1 MWNLFIRA
9 KINKKKLLLLLVFI
23 SLQVLGTLYLPT
35 LTANILNEGVLQA
48 DLDKVYEIGKSMLL
62 VAVGTGAAAILS
74 TYLSADVSAK
84 FSRNIRNMFFKKTQL
99 LSIQDFKQ
107 FKTSSL
113 ITRATIDVEQVQAM
127 LSMFFEMLLPMPF
140 VVIIGMILAY
150 LREPQMAMII
160 FITMF
165 IFFVIAALL
174 INKVMPM
181 FDQVQSGLDQ
191 INERVGQFFSGIRVI
206 RAFNR
211 TKLEQQQMNESFHRF
226 AKLNIRI
233 NRWFALMM
241 PLILLILNVA
251 TVAIVWFGA
260 ERINAG
266 DMQIGDITAVME
278 YAMNILFYSVMAL
291 YSFVMMPR
299 AITCAK
305 RIREVL
311 NYSPEIEDGKETMN
325 VRTEKAKLEFNN
337 VSFCYSDAEN
347 PVLHN
352 VSFTC
357 EAGSTTAIIGGTGSG
372 KSTIAKLIPRLID
385 TQGGEVL
392 LNGYALA
399 DVPQREL
406 RKQIGFVPQK
416 AYLFSGT
423 IAENLRHG
431 NKRATEE
438 EINHALSIA
447 QATPFI
453 SSLPHGIKTTVSQGG
468 TNFSGGQKQRLAI
481 AKMLM
486 KKPQVYVFDD
496 SFSALDFKT
505 DAALRKALKE
515 ETKEAIVIYVAQRI
529 STIKDADQIIVL
541 DEGKVV
547 GKGTHHELLR
557 SCPHYLDIARSQLSE
572 EELV

>member
-1 MWNLFIRA
+1 MWNLFVRA
-9 KINKKKLLLLLVFI
+9 KINKNKLLLLLVFI

-35 LTANILNEGVLQA
+35 LTATILNDGVLQA
-48 DLDKVYEIGKSMLL
+48 NLDQVYQTGRMMLL
-62 VAVGTGAAAILS
+62 VAGGTGAAAIFS
-74 TYLSADVSAK
+74 TYLAAEVSTK
-84 FSRNIRNMFFKKTQL
+84 FSRNLRSQLFEQTQQ
-99 LSIQDFKQ
+99 LSVQDFKQ

-113 ITRATIDVEQVQAM
+113 ITRATNDVEQVQTM

-140 VVIIGMILAY
+140 VVIIGMVLAY
-150 LREPQMAMII
+150 LREPQMALII
-160 FITMF
+160 FITMAIF
-165 IFFVIAALL
+165 ITIAVLL
-174 INKVMPM
+174 IKKVLPI
-181 FDQVQSGLDQ
+181 FEKVQTGLDR
-191 INERVGQFFSGIRVI
+191 INERVGQFLSGIRVI

-211 TKLEQQQMNESFHRF
+211 TKLEQRQMDESFHAF
-226 AKLNIRI
+226 AELNIRI

-241 PLILLILNVA
+241 PLILLILNIA

-260 ERINAG
+260 DRITTG
-266 DMQIGDITAVME
+266 EMQIGDITAVME

-291 YSFVMMPR
+291 FSFVMMPR

-311 NYSPEIEDGKETMN
+311 DHRPEIVDGAEKLSETKP
-325 VRTEKAKLEFNN
+325 TKLEFKQ

-352 VSFTC
+352 VSFSC
-357 EAGSTTAIIGGTGSG
+357 EAGTTTAIIGGTGSG
-372 KSTIAKLIPRLID
+372 KSTIAKLIPRLFD
-385 TQGGEVL
+385 VQGGEIL
-392 LNGYALA
+392 LNGRSLA
-399 DVPQREL
+399 ELPQTQL
-406 RKQIGFVPQK
+406 RQKIGFVLQK
-416 AYLFSGT
+416 AFLFSGT
-423 IAENLRHG
+423 IADNLRHG
-431 NKRATEE
+431 NKNATEE
-438 EINHALSIA
+438 EMNHAVTIA
-447 QATPFI
+447 QASAFI
-453 SSLPHGIKTTVSQGG
+453 ESLPNGLDAPVAQGG

-515 ETKEAIVIYVAQRI
+515 ETKEAIVIYAAQRI

-541 DEGKVV
+541 DEGNVV

>member
-1 MWNLFIRA
+1 MWNLFVRA
-9 KINKKKLLLLLVFI
+9 KINKNKLLLLLVFI

-35 LTANILNEGVLQA
+35 LTATILNDGVLQA
-48 DLDKVYEIGKSMLL
+48 NLDQVYQTGRMMLL
-62 VAVGTGAAAILS
+62 VAGGTGAAAIFS
-74 TYLSADVSAK
+74 TYLAAEVSTK
-84 FSRNIRNMFFKKTQL
+84 FSRNLRSQLFEQTQQ
-99 LSIQDFKQ
+99 LSVQDFKQ

-113 ITRATIDVEQVQAM
+113 ITRATNDVEQVQTM

-140 VVIIGMILAY
+140 VVIIGMVLAY
-150 LREPQMAMII
+150 LREPQMALII
-160 FITMF
+160 FITMA
-165 IFFVIAALL
+165 IFVTIAVLL
-174 INKVMPM
+174 IKKVLPI
-181 FDQVQSGLDQ
+181 FEKVQTGLDR
-191 INERVGQFFSGIRVI
+191 INERVGQFLSGIRVI

-211 TKLEQQQMNESFHRF
+211 TKLEQRQMDESFHAF
-226 AKLNIRI
+226 AELNIRI

-241 PLILLILNVA
+241 PLILLILNIA

-260 ERINAG
+260 DRITTG
-266 DMQIGDITAVME
+266 EMQIGDITAVME

-291 YSFVMMPR
+291 FSFVMMPR

-311 NYSPEIEDGKETMN
+311 DHRPEIVDGAEKLSETKPTN
-325 VRTEKAKLEFNN
+325 LEFKQ

-352 VSFTC
+352 VSFSC
-357 EAGSTTAIIGGTGSG
+357 EAGTTTAIIGGTGSG
-372 KSTIAKLIPRLID
+372 KSTIAKLIPRLFD
-385 TQGGEVL
+385 VQGGEIL
-392 LNGYALA
+392 LNGRSLA
-399 DVPQREL
+399 ELPQTQL
-406 RKQIGFVPQK
+406 RQKIGFVPQK
-416 AYLFSGT
+416 AFLFSGT
-423 IAENLRHG
+423 IADNLRHG
-431 NKRATEE
+431 NKNATEE
-438 EINHALSIA
+438 EMNHAVTIA
-447 QATPFI
+447 QASAFI
-453 SSLPHGIKTTVSQGG
+453 ESLPNGLDAPVAQGG

-496 SFSALDFKT
+496 SFSALDFNT

-515 ETKEAIVIYVAQRI
+515 ETKEAIVIYAAQRI

-541 DEGKVV
+541 DEGNVV